1 MAGFTPPGSD
11 EVFHIFGEGGGSSA
25 AEEFDL
31 PLLGKISLK
40 QELREAMDSGK
51 FVEDDNIK
59 SIASLI
65 AVEAMA
71 VVTNEE
77 LSPFAPQEMN
87 LANSGQTL
95 VIKWQDNVE
104 HIISAFNVRFMC
116 PCAHC
121 VDEITGEKLVKE
133 EDIPPNVKIIESV
146 PVGRYGVRFSF
157 DDPSPGAGAGIF
169 TFSLLRK
176 MGEEAVE
183 NASFDV

>member
-1 MAGFTPPGSD
+1 
-11 EVFHIFGEGGGSSA
+11 
-25 AEEFDL
+25 
-31 PLLGKISLK
+31 
-40 QELREAMDSGK
+40 MDNGI

-71 VVTNEE
+71 VVMNEE
-77 LSPFAPQEMN
+77 MSPFAPQEMN
-87 LANSGQTL
+87 LSNKGETL
-95 VIKWQDNVE
+95 IIKWQDGIE
-104 HIISAFNVRFMC
+104 HVISAFTVRYMC

-121 VDEITGEKLVKE
+121 VDEITGEKLIKE
-133 EDIPPNVKIIESV
+133 ENIPPNVKITESV

-176 MGEEAVE
+176 MGEDAIEK
-183 NASFDV
+183 ASFDV